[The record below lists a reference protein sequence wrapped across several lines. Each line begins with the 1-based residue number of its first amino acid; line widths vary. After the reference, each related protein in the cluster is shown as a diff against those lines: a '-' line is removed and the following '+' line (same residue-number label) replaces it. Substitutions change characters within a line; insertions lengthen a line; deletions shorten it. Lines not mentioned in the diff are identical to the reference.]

1 MIAITV
7 TGVTLARA
15 ELYRY
20 VDENGRAHYTND
32 RKSVPPRYRKRT
44 REMSENL
51 WENRPRQLPRD
62 PMQFEAPERR
72 GGTQRTTC
80 R

>member
-1 MIAITV
+1 MTALSTRILGFACVIAITV

-32 RKSVPPRYRKRT
+32 PRSVPPRYRKRT
-44 REMSENL
+44 REMSEK
-51 WENRPRQLPRD
+51 
-62 PMQFEAPERR
+62 
-72 GGTQRTTC
+72 
-80 R
+80 